1 MDNFVDILIQLFL
14 LLFFVNAGTI
24 IRLGLFSN
32 IRKRLLKIVI
42 IVTNIVV
49 ILFFTVYNIIK

>member
-14 LLFFVNAGTI
+14 LLFLVNAGTI
-24 IRLGLFSN
+24 IRLGLFSS
-32 IRKRLLKIVI
+32 ISKRSLKIVI

-49 ILFFTVYNIIK
+49 ILFFIVYSIAK